1 MTEGKQSNNTKEKVL
16 YVLVM
21 QDLESTTVATYDT
34 FYNVEQHKKSLHGE
48 GSTSGSFTIL

>member
-34 FYNVEQHKKSLHGE
+34 FYNVEQPKKSLHGG
-48 GSTSGSFTIL
+48 GSTLGFFTIL